1 MLKYDKGVKME
12 KNIQLTSYRINQ
24 LEFKFNEAIKPG
36 VKFNIN
42 PKIECKVG
50 RKDKTLFVNLS
61 AKVNDD
67 LSSPVPFNLYAAM
80 FATFIIQNEVEQ
92 NVYAQEAMDVLYPF
106 LRAAIASITANC
118 NIPAY
123 VLPYINQNMMQEGQP
138 AKENGDLN

>member
-1 MLKYDKGVKME
+1 ME

-24 LEFKFNEAIKPG
+24 LDFKFNEGIKPG
-36 VKFNIN
+36 TKFNIN

-67 LSSPVPFNLYAAM
+67 ISSPVPFNLHAAL
-80 FATFIIQNEVEQ
+80 FATFVIHNEVDQ
-92 NVYAQEAMDVLYPF
+92 SLYAQEAMDVLYPF
-106 LRAAIASITANC
+106 LRAAIAGITANC

-123 VLPYINQNMMQEGQP
+123 VLPYINQSNMTQNSQDVK
-138 AKENGDLN
+138 ASGDLN

>member
-1 MLKYDKGVKME
+1 ME
-12 KNIQLTSYRINQ
+12 KNIQLASYRINP
-24 LEFKFNEAIKPG
+24 LEFKFNEGVKPG
-36 VKFNIN
+36 TKFNIN

-67 LSSPVPFNLYAAM
+67 LSSPVPFNLFAAM
-80 FATFIIQNEVEQ
+80 FATFVVQNEVEQ
-92 NVYAQEAMDVLYPF
+92 NVYAQEAMEVLYPF

-123 VLPYINQNMMQEGQP
+123 VLPYINQSNMVQGESSKP
-138 AKENGDLN
+138 NGDLN